1 MGVANGGLW
10 EQFLSCQAPNQYGSW
25 GVLEYMEQD
34 RSTAPKHQALQNY
47 INRCVFRHLQPV
59 CRMYGDEVVL
69 SKLQFRLL
77 NYASENDLHNVSEMR
92 PIRKESAA
100 RLLIWER

>member
-77 NYASENDLHNVSEMR
+77 YTLPKTTCITFQECDQFG
-92 PIRKESAA
+92 RKA
-100 RLLIWER
+100 LYVC

>member
-34 RSTAPKHQALQNY
+34 HSTAPKHQALQNY

-59 CRMYGDEVVL
+59 CRMYMYMYGVESCSVQVT
-69 SKLQFRLL
+69 
-77 NYASENDLHNVSEMR
+77 VSF
-92 PIRKESAA
+92 A
-100 RLLIWER
+100 